1 MARRGRSGARDQRRY
16 PFHGDG
22 FGGKGDGRQE
32 QRGAAVRLIAVALLV
47 AVLLGLALGGKASRL
62 SLVEVRWRWAAVVG
76 LVLQAMPLP
85 ASMEGFELSM
95 LYASFALLL
104 AFALANTRLRGFELI
119 ALGLLLNFLVIGVN
133 AGMPVARHA
142 LVASDQIGSLR
153 YLERYGGAKHHLAG
167 PTDRLAALG
176 DVIAIPSPIAQAISA
191 GDVCTYAGVVLFVV
205 LSMTGHVLRRP
216 RQASAPTAVVDG

>member
-1 MARRGRSGARDQRRY
+1 
-16 PFHGDG
+16 
-22 FGGKGDGRQE
+22 
-32 QRGAAVRLIAVALLV
+32 VRLIAVALIG
-47 AVLLGLALGGKASRL
+47 AVFVGLALGGRPSRL
-62 SLVEVRWRWAAVVG
+62 SLVDVRWRWAAVVG

-85 ASMEGFELSM
+85 SSMDGFELPM

-133 AGMPVARHA
+133 AGMPVTRHA

-167 PTDRLAALG
+167 PTDRLAELG
-176 DVIAIPSPIAQAISA
+176 DVIAIPSPVAQAISV
-191 GDVCTYAGVVLFVV
+191 GDVCTYTGVVAFVV
-205 LSMTGHVLRRP
+205 LSMTGHGIRRP
-216 RQASAPTAVVDG
+216 GPAPAPTAVVDG